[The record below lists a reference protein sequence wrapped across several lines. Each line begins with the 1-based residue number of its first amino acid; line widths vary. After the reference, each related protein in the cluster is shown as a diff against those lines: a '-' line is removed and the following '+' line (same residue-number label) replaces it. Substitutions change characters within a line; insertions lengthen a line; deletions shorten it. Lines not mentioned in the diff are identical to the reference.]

1 MSDYRVSFFKDLV
14 SSDGH
19 RFRCLQQEIDI
30 RNSDS
35 SAQAA
40 ESASRTFE
48 ALHGLP
54 DWKLRADWREVVAT
68 GTDDGQSPL
77 SLGPIRQRSGNA
89 RQTRAVR

>member
-35 SAQAA
+35 SAEAA

-68 GTDDGQSPL
+68 GTDGGEASLPL
-77 SLGPIRQRSGNA
+77 AQVRYRSGNA

>member
-30 RNSDS
+30 RDSDS
-35 SAQAA
+35 SEQAA

-48 ALHGLP
+48 ALHGLR
-54 DWKLRADWREVVAT
+54 DWKLRADCLEVVAAER
-68 GTDDGQSPL
+68 QSEP
-77 SLGPIRQRSGNA
+77 QR
-89 RQTRAVR
+89 RRP